1 MDNITEKEVIW
12 RWNLNTFLCLAS
24 DVCVYKIEGDEKVNK
39 ISCVM
44 RFSDGVW
51 RKGSKDVFIKF
62 SDCNID
68 ISDILWNEVEALH

>member
-1 MDNITEKEVIW
+1 M
-12 RWNLNTFLCLAS
+12 
-24 DVCVYKIEGDEKVNK
+24 
-39 ISCVM
+39 M

-68 ISDILWNEVEALH
+68 ISDILWDEVEALD